1 MLGFVNIKKRARYLR
16 HAMATVTV
24 MLLCSMT
31 AMTQRLPVKN
41 YTVETGLPNAQNTRV
56 FQDSRGFIWFL
67 SSSGLIRYD
76 GEDYLIYNKQDGFPS
91 NVAVSMAEDS
101 AGNLWALMSNGLSV
115 FQVSV
120 DGQIIRHEKL
130 DHRNGLP
137 YDEYTAML
145 LDDGP
150 SVWIGTRNN
159 GLAHFWYEESG
170 GRVAVGRKN
179 FITTGNGLTSQ
190 TIHNVF
196 RDNKNNY
203 WIATDRGI
211 SVIRILN
218 AEKFVYRIQPLT
230 VRNGLGSDYV
240 SRIIQDRSDVIW
252 AGTRKGLS
260 RLIDAL
266 ESPNPVKFKNYGKTH
281 RLVNERI
288 NDISLDRVGHIWLV
302 TPEGLSKFFLPD
314 RKQGLMR
321 DYIPAVTNYD
331 TRHGF
336 IENGF
341 LSLYV
346 DRQNII
352 WLPTTGGQ
360 ISKLTSERFQ
370 SFTMDEGLP
379 HPNIGPLFQD
389 RGGIIYAGCGNRLIV
404 IRAESAENGA
414 RETFIRTA
422 AIPPSIGGVQDITA
436 DEAGNVWAATENILY
451 RVKDQFATP
460 AGSFP
465 ELKNRNIRR
474 LLFDRHNQKWIGTS
488 SGLIRERKNS
498 VRLFTRADGLTNES
512 VRAIALD
519 RYQRL
524 WIGTQDGLCYL
535 DENDLAQANPKIHAL
550 DHPDLNGKFIIQI
563 FEDRLSDLWI
573 GTDGGLI
580 RLMRNNT
587 DAVQKVVPVD
597 LNAAGFMNQSVIS
610 ILQDPTGM
618 LWILT
623 RKGVHIFNPEN
634 ASVRRIWTKKDGL
647 AGNEGL
653 SGKGLMRDRSGM
665 IWMGLSSGLT
675 RYLPKVD
682 FDVDAPPVIHIKKI
696 FANDERQPKHTAL
709 TLPYRTKQISVE
721 YTALDFQSEESV
733 QYEIMLEGHDQT
745 WNEPTHQRKMRFSN
759 LGSGNYIFKIRLFD
773 PSQPGASAVQYNLP
787 LRIETHPL
795 RQWWFYAIA
804 GILMVGIVYAAYQ
817 RRMIT
822 VKRRNE
828 ELEHKIHLRTQEIR
842 NQNEQIR
849 KQQAILEQ
857 QKKQLEF
864 TIKELTLT
872 QNDLIHSKKMASL
885 IQIVAGIAHELNN
898 PLSNVYGNINLLK
911 DYLADLRKLLD
922 AYQER
927 YRTVD
932 ESGNPEITRLNS
944 GIEAIK
950 RQMDYDFVI
959 EDIDEITKSIVN
971 GANRLIRIVE
981 NLRHFSRLDESQIKE
996 FDVNDSLKNVVEL
1009 FINQYRFSLRIETQY
1024 QDIPTITGY
1033 PQELNQALMQILL
1046 NAAQAILSYKEITE
1060 EQPRETAVP
1069 EKGCISITTQLVFLE
1084 KPALVLDLTLK
1095 GENGDVIHDRQ
1106 PAIQIRIRDNGIGI
1120 RDEHKEKIFDPF
1132 FTTRKIGEGT
1142 GLGLS
1147 VAYSIVEK
1155 HNGKI
1160 FFNSQYME
1168 GSEFIIELP
1177 VKNSMQVLS

>member
-1 MLGFVNIKKRARYLR
+1 MMFAVLLLGSAVI
-16 HAMATVTV
+16 MA
-24 MLLCSMT
+24 
-31 AMTQRLPVKN
+31 QRLPVKN

-76 GEDYLIYNKQDGFPS
+76 GEDYLIYNKQDGFTG
-91 NVAVSMAEDS
+91 NIAVSLAEDS

-120 DGQIIRHEKL
+120 DGQIIKHEKL

-137 YDEYTAML
+137 YDEYTSLL

-159 GLAHFWYEESG
+159 GLARFWYEENG
-170 GRVAVGRKN
+170 GRIVVGRKN
-179 FITTGNGLTSQ
+179 FISTGNGLTSQ

-260 RLIDAL
+260 RLIDVL

-281 RLVNERI
+281 GLVNERI
-288 NDISLDRVGHIWLV
+288 NDMSLDRVGHIWLV
-302 TPEGLSKFFLPD
+302 TPESLSKFFLPD
-314 RKQGLMR
+314 RKQGLMK

-336 IENGF
+336 IEDGF
-341 LSLYV
+341 LSLFV

-352 WLPTTGGQ
+352 WLATTGGQ

-370 SFTMDEGLP
+370 SFTTDEGLP

-389 RGGIIYAGCGNRLIV
+389 RGGLIYAGCGNRLIV
-404 IRAESAENGA
+404 IRTGSAANGVRKPDIGTVA
-414 RETFIRTA
+414 L
-422 AIPPSIGGVQDITA
+422 PPAIGGVQDIAA
-436 DEAGNVWAATENILY
+436 DDAGNIWAATENFLY
-451 RVKDQFATP
+451 RVQDQFAAP
-460 AGSFP
+460 ADGYP
-465 ELKNRNIRR
+465 ELKNRTIRR
-474 LLFDRHNQKWIGTS
+474 LLFDRYNQKWIGTS
-488 SGLIRERKNS
+488 SGLIREGKNI

-512 VRAIALD
+512 VRAITLD

-524 WIGTQDGLCYL
+524 WIGTQDGLCFI
-535 DENDLAQANPKIHAL
+535 DANDLAQANPKIHAL
-550 DHPDLNGKFIIQI
+550 DHPDLNGKFITQI

-580 RLMRNNT
+580 RLVRNNT
-587 DAVQKVVPVD
+587 DAVQKVIPVD
-597 LNAAGFMNQSVIS
+597 MLAAGFMNPSVIS
-610 ILQDPTGM
+610 MLQDPTGM

-623 RKGVHIFNPEN
+623 RKGVHVFNPEN

-647 AGNEGL
+647 AGNDGL

-665 IWMGLSSGLT
+665 IWLGLSGGLT

-682 FDVDAPPVIHIKKI
+682 FDIDAQPVIHVKKF
-696 FANDERQPKHTAL
+696 FANDELKPLHAAL
-709 TLPYRTKQISVE
+709 SLPYRTKQISVE
-721 YTALDFQSEESV
+721 YTGLDFLSEESV

-745 WNEPTHQRKMRFSN
+745 WNEPTRQRKARFSN
-759 LGSGNYIFKIRLFD
+759 LGSGHYVLKIRFFD
-773 PSQPGASAVQYNLP
+773 PSQPGVKAVQYSLP
-787 LRIETHPL
+787 VRIETHPL

-804 GILMVGIVYAAYQ
+804 GILLMGLAYAAYQ
-817 RRMIT
+817 RRMIM
-822 VKRRNE
+822 VRRRND

-922 AYQER
+922 AYHER
-927 YRTVD
+927 FNLPGD
-932 ESGNPEITRLNS
+932 SGNGEIRALNDQ
-944 GIEAIK
+944 IESIK

-981 NLRHFSRLDESQIKE
+981 NLRRFSRLDESQIKE

-1024 QDIPTITGY
+1024 QDIPPITGY

-1046 NAAQAILSYKEITE
+1046 NAAQAILSYKEIAE
-1060 EQPRETAVP
+1060 EQSLKTGAP
-1069 EKGCISITTQLVFLE
+1069 EKGCITIATQLVYLE
-1084 KPALVLDLTLK
+1084 KPVSALDLDAS
-1095 GENGDVIHDRQ
+1095 GENGDIIRDRQ
-1106 PAIQIRIRDNGIGI
+1106 PAIQIRIRDDGIGI

-1147 VAYSIVEK
+1147 AAYSIVEK

-1177 VKNSMQVLS
+1177 VKNSMHVLS